1 MSIGDMVA
9 FSTYL
14 GLLVWPMLAFGFL
27 FNIVERGNASYSR
40 ITELLSVAPEIKD
53 IPGAI
58 DKRPEGDL
66 HFDIEEFKFPG
77 DERAAL
83 HNVHFTLKRGE
94 TMGIVGKTGSGKT
107 AILKLLLR
115 EFEGYKGS
123 IVYGGN
129 PINQYKQ
136 QRLRESIGYV
146 PQDHFLFSTTL
157 AENIAFTNP
166 KIANRENL

>member
-1 MSIGDMVA
+1 MHLTAELWNYCPLIQKLK
-9 FSTYL
+9 TYL
-14 GLLVWPMLAFGFL
+14 VQSI
-27 FNIVERGNASYSR
+27 N
-40 ITELLSVAPEIKD
+40 
-53 IPGAI
+53 
-58 DKRPEGDL
+58 RPEGDL
-66 HFDIEEFKFPG
+66 YFDIDEFKFPG
-77 DERAAL
+77 DERPAL
-83 HNVHFTLKRGE
+83 HNVHFMLKRGE

-123 IVYGGN
+123 VVYGGN

-157 AENIAFTNP
+157 L
-166 KIANRENL
+166 KILHLQILKLRRRKSMRQLGLRISTKIF